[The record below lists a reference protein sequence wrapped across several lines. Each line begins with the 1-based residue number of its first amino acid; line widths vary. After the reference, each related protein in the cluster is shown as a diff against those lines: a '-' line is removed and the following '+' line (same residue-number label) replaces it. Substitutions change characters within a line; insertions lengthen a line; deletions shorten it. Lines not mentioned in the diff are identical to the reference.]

1 MAKKL
6 QPKQSTSKVRT
17 TPANDVD
24 LSDMLQ
30 ELRVLLPGTQ
40 TLAAFLIILP
50 FTEGFD
56 RLQGSGRVVYVATF
70 IVALIALILFTAPA
84 AHHRLQRP
92 LKSRAEFKEKSTKI
106 MIAGLIP
113 FSLALILSADL
124 VVSIALNNELVGFL
138 AAGVVSLLLLAVWWI
153 MPLRERVSKK

>member
-1 MAKKL
+1 MAK
-6 QPKQSTSKVRT
+6 QPTSKNQT
-17 TPANDVD
+17 ASENDAD
-24 LSDMLQ
+24 LSDLLQ

-56 RLQGSGRVVYVATF
+56 RLQGTGRVVYVATF
-70 IVALIALILFTAPA
+70 VLALIALVLFTAPA

-92 LKSRAEFKEKSTKI
+92 LKDRAAFKEKSTKI

-124 VVSIALNNELVGFL
+124 TVSIALNNELIGLL
-138 AAGVVSLLLLAVWWI
+138 AASIVSLFLLVMWWI
-153 MPLRERVSKK
+153 LPIREKMSKS

>member
-1 MAKKL
+1 MAK
-6 QPKQSTSKVRT
+6 QPTSK
-17 TPANDVD
+17 AQAASENDAD
-24 LSDMLQ
+24 LSDLLQ

-56 RLQGSGRVVYVATF
+56 RLQGIGRVVYVATF
-70 IVALIALILFTAPA
+70 VLALIALVLFTAPA

-92 LKSRAEFKEKSTKI
+92 LKNRAAFKEKSTKI

-124 VVSIALNNELVGFL
+124 TVSIALGNELFGLL
-138 AAGVVSLLLLAVWWI
+138 AAGIVSLFLLVMWWI
-153 MPLRERVSKK
+153 LPIREKLSKS

>member
-1 MAKKL
+1 MAK
-6 QPKQSTSKVRT
+6 QPTSK
-17 TPANDVD
+17 AQAASENDAD
-24 LSDMLQ
+24 LSDLLQ

-56 RLQGSGRVVYVATF
+56 RLQGIGRVVYVATF
-70 IVALIALILFTAPA
+70 VLALIALVLFTAPA

-92 LKSRAEFKEKSTKI
+92 LKNRAAFKEKSTKI

-124 VVSIALNNELVGFL
+124 TVSIALGNELFGLL
-138 AAGVVSLLLLAVWWI
+138 AAGIVSLFLLIMWWI
-153 MPLRERVSKK
+153 LPIREKLSKS

>member
-1 MAKKL
+1 MS
-6 QPKQSTSKVRT
+6 QQIRPKQSTNET
-17 TPANDVD
+17 HTEPDNDVD

-40 TLAAFLIILP
+40 TLAAFLTILP

-56 RLQGSGRVVYVATF
+56 RLQGSGRLVYVATF
-70 IVALIALILFTAPA
+70 ILALIALILFTTPA

-92 LKSRAEFKEKSTKI
+92 LKDRASFKEKSTKI

-113 FSLALILSADL
+113 LSLALILSADL
-124 VVSIALNNELVGFL
+124 VVSIALNNEFVGFL
-138 AAGVVSLLLLAVWWI
+138 AAVVISLLLLTVWWI
-153 MPLRERVSKK
+153 VPLKDRGSS

>member
-1 MAKKL
+1 MAK
-6 QPKQSTSKVRT
+6 QPTSK
-17 TPANDVD
+17 AQAASENDAD
-24 LSDMLQ
+24 LSDLLQ

-56 RLQGSGRVVYVATF
+56 RLQGIGRVVYVATF
-70 IVALIALILFTAPA
+70 VLALIALVLFTAPA

-92 LKSRAEFKEKSTKI
+92 LKNRVAFKEKSTKI

-124 VVSIALNNELVGFL
+124 TVSIALGNELFGLL
-138 AAGVVSLLLLAVWWI
+138 AAGIVSLFLLVMWWI
-153 MPLRERVSKK
+153 LPIREKLSKS

>member
-1 MAKKL
+1 MAK
-6 QPKQSTSKVRT
+6 QPTSKAQT
-17 TPANDVD
+17 ASENDAD
-24 LSDMLQ
+24 LSDLLQ

-56 RLQGSGRVVYVATF
+56 RLQGIGRVVYVATF
-70 IVALIALILFTAPA
+70 VLALIALVLFTAPA

-92 LKSRAEFKEKSTKI
+92 LKNRAAFKEKSTKI

-124 VVSIALNNELVGFL
+124 TVSIALGNELFGLL
-138 AAGVVSLLLLAVWWI
+138 AAGIVSLFLLVMWWI
-153 MPLRERVSKK
+153 LPIREKLSKS

>member
-1 MAKKL
+1 M
-6 QPKQSTSKVRT
+6 PKQP
-17 TPANDVD
+17 TPKTQASSENDAD
-24 LSDMLQ
+24 LSDLLQ

-56 RLQGSGRVVYVATF
+56 RLQGIGRVVYVATF
-70 IVALIALILFTAPA
+70 VLALIALVLFTAPA

-92 LKSRAEFKEKSTKI
+92 LKDRAAFKEKSTKI

-124 VVSIALNNELVGFL
+124 TVSIALNNEFFGLL
-138 AAGVVSLLLLAVWWI
+138 AAGIVSLFLLLMWWI
-153 MPLRERVSKK
+153 LPIREKLSKS

>member
-1 MAKKL
+1 MAK
-6 QPKQSTSKVRT
+6 QPTSKT
-17 TPANDVD
+17 QAASENDAD
-24 LSDMLQ
+24 LSDLLQ

-56 RLQGSGRVVYVATF
+56 NLQGIGRVVYVATF
-70 IVALIALILFTAPA
+70 VLALIALVLFTAPA

-92 LKSRAEFKEKSTKI
+92 LKNRAAFKEKSTKI

-124 VVSIALNNELVGFL
+124 TVSIALNNELIGLL
-138 AAGVVSLLLLAVWWI
+138 AASIVSLFLLVMWWI
-153 MPLRERVSKK
+153 LPIREKMSKS

>member
-6 QPKQSTSKVRT
+6 QPKQSTSKVRA

-92 LKSRAEFKEKSTKI
+92 LKSRTEFKEKSTKI

>member
-1 MAKKL
+1 MAK
-6 QPKQSTSKVRT
+6 QPTSKAQT
-17 TPANDVD
+17 ASENDAD
-24 LSDMLQ
+24 LSDLLQ

-56 RLQGSGRVVYVATF
+56 RLQGIGRVVYVATF
-70 IVALIALILFTAPA
+70 VLALIALVLFTAPA

-92 LKSRAEFKEKSTKI
+92 LKNRAAFKEKSTKI

-124 VVSIALNNELVGFL
+124 TVSIALGNELFGLL
-138 AAGVVSLLLLAVWWI
+138 AASIVSLFLLVMWWI
-153 MPLRERVSKK
+153 LPIREKLSKS